1 LGRLQYL
8 NYRPDPFGLG
18 AYHTYRELIF
28 GEWWT
33 KQSLVSD
40 RHGAASLR
48 GFKGDYEITVV
59 GPDGVRSVK
68 PFTGDRDREM
78 EIVLGGK

>member
-1 LGRLQYL
+1 MFR
-8 NYRPDPFGLG
+8 RDWTPKA
-18 AYHTYRELIF
+18 AYHTYRELVF

-33 KQSLVSD
+33 KESLVSD
-40 RHGAASLR
+40 RHGAVTFR

-59 GPDGVRSVK
+59 GPDGVRTVK